1 MHDLELTSLR
11 ARTDADCS
19 MSELAVA
26 AEAAPAETPN
36 TARRVRLGRT
46 DLEVTRIGIGCGN
59 GINNAD
65 LQYAISRGVNYIF
78 TSSDMH
84 AAAYRRSWGG
94 IRDRKSTRLNSS
106 HANISYAVFC

>member
-84 AAAYRRSWGG
+84 ADDAHIERISSER
-94 IRDRKSTRLNSS
+94 IRL
-106 HANISYAVFC
+106 IVFTSVVFVH